1 MIDCHTHTCNS
12 PDAENT
18 VSELC
23 EQAIALGLDV
33 LAITEHC
40 EVNRYYGI
48 EYYNAKPNGYDTY
61 DFQLDFEKSMKDNT
75 FAQQKYHGKLNLI
88 CGIELGQAT
97 HDLELAEK
105 IISDERLDF
114 VIGSMHQLPNHDDFA
129 FIDYN
134 EVDIPS
140 LLMENYLEVLK
151 LCEWGKFDVLGH
163 LTYTLRYIV
172 GNYGIDVDMKPYE
185 EIIAE
190 CYRVLISKGKGIE
203 INTSG
208 LRQTYGKTFPDLN
221 YIKLYKDL
229 GGKILSI
236 GSDSHTT
243 YDLAKGIPQ
252 GVELAKLAGFTEV
265 CYFKKRKPYFI
276 NL

>member
-1 MIDCHTHTCNS
+1 MIDCHTHTSNS
-12 PDAENT
+12 PDAKNT
-18 VSELC
+18 VPELC

-48 EYYNAKPNGYDTY
+48 EYYNAAPNGYDTY
-61 DFQLDFEKSMKDNT
+61 NFDLSFEASMKDN
-75 FAQQKYHGKLNLI
+75 AMAKQEYHDRLNI
-88 CGIELGQAT
+88 ISGIELGQAT
-97 HDLELAEK
+97 HDFELAEK

-114 VIGSMHQLPNHDDFA
+114 VIGSMHQLPNYDDFA

-134 EVDIPS
+134 EINIPS
-140 LLMENYLEVLK
+140 LLLENYLEVLK
-151 LCEWGKFDVLGH
+151 LCKWGKFDVLGH

-172 GNYGIDVDMKPYE
+172 GNYDISVDMKPYE

-190 CYRVLISKGKGIE
+190 CFRVLINKGKGIE

-208 LRQTYGKTFPDLN
+208 LRQTYGRTFPDFN

-229 GGKILSI
+229 GGEILTI
-236 GSDSHTT
+236 GSDSHSTH
-243 YDLAKGIPQ
+243 DLAKGIPE
-252 GVELAKLAGFTEV
+252 GIELARLAGFASI
-265 CYFKKRKPYFI
+265 CYFKKRKPYFV

>member
-12 PDAENT
+12 PDAEDT

-23 EQAIALGLDV
+23 EQAITLGLDA

-75 FAQQKYHGKLNLI
+75 SAQQEYHGKLNLI

-97 HDLELAEK
+97 HDFELAEK

-134 EVDIPS
+134 EVDVPS

-151 LCEWGKFDVLGH
+151 LCKWGKFDILGH

-172 GNYGIDVDMKPYE
+172 GNSGINVDMKPYE

-190 CYRVLISKGKGIE
+190 CYKVLISNGKGIE

-208 LRQTYGKTFPDLN
+208 LRQAYGKTFPDLN

-229 GGKILSI
+229 GGEILSI

-252 GVELAKLAGFTEV
+252 GIELAKLAGFTKV

-276 NL
+276 SL

>member
-1 MIDCHTHTCNS
+1 MIDCHTHTSNS
-12 PDAENT
+12 PDAKNT
-18 VSELC
+18 VPELC
-23 EQAIALGLDV
+23 EQAIALGLDA

-48 EYYNAKPNGYDTY
+48 EHYDATPNGYDTY
-61 DFQLDFEKSMKDNT
+61 HFDLDFEKSMKDNT
-75 FAQQKYHGKLNLI
+75 LAKQKYHDKLNLI
-88 CGIELGQAT
+88 SGIELGQAT
-97 HDLELAEK
+97 HDFELAEK
-105 IISDERLDF
+105 IITDERLDF
-114 VIGSMHQLPNHDDFA
+114 VIGSMHQLPNYDDFA

-140 LLMENYLEVLK
+140 LLLENYLEVLK
-151 LCEWGKFDVLGH
+151 LCKWGKFDVLGH

-190 CYRVLISKGKGIE
+190 CFKVLINKGKGIE

-208 LRQTYGKTFPDLN
+208 LRQTYGRTFPDFN

-229 GGKILSI
+229 GGEILTI
-236 GSDSHTT
+236 GSDSHST
-243 YDLAKGIPQ
+243 YDLARGIPE
-252 GVELAKLAGFTEV
+252 GIELARLAGFVST
-265 CYFKKRKPYFI
+265 CYFKKRKPYFV

>member
-48 EYYNAKPNGYDTY
+48 EYYNATPNGYDTY
-61 DFQLDFEKSMKDNT
+61 DFQLDFENSMKDNT
-75 FAQQKYHGKLNLI
+75 FAQKKYHDKLNII

-97 HDLELAEK
+97 HDFELAEK

-151 LCEWGKFDVLGH
+151 LCKWGKFDVLGH

-172 GNYGIDVDMKPYE
+172 GNCGIDVDMKPYE

-229 GGKILSI
+229 GGEILSI

-243 YDLAKGIPQ
+243 YDLARGIPQ

-276 NL
+276 SL

>member
-40 EVNRYYGI
+40 EVNRFYSI
-48 EYYNAKPNGYDTY
+48 EYYNATPNGYDTY
-61 DFQLDFEKSMKDNT
+61 NFDLSFEKSMQDNT
-75 FAQQKYHGKLNLI
+75 KAQQKYHNRLNLI
-88 CGIELGQAT
+88 SGIELGQAT
-97 HDLELAEK
+97 HDFELAEK

-129 FIDYN
+129 FINYN

-140 LLMENYLEVLK
+140 LLSENYFEVLK
-151 LCEWGKFDVLGH
+151 LCRWGKFDVLGH
-163 LTYTLRYIV
+163 LTYTLRYI
-172 GNYGIDVDMKPYE
+172 GNYGITVDMKSYD
-185 EIIAE
+185 EIIVE
-190 CYRVLISKGKGIE
+190 CFKALINSGKGIE
-203 INTSG
+203 INSSG
-208 LRQTYGKTFPDLN
+208 LRQTYGKTFPDFN

-229 GGKILSI
+229 GGEILTV
-236 GSDSHTT
+236 GSDSHSIH
-243 YDLAKGIPQ
+243 DLTKGIPE
-252 GVELAKLAGFTEV
+252 GIELAKLAGFKYV

-276 NL
+276 KI